1 MDAAQEIPLMSI
13 ERPRLSAE
21 KVSCFMTI
29 NDILA
34 LGKMGFT
41 AQQVQQMLSLER
53 AQQGQPI
60 TAPAQSAAPAAQSI
74 TTPQPVTPDP
84 MAAMAQKIADLT
96 DAINAR
102 NVPTAGTVG
111 NPVPVTSVEDI
122 ILGLVQPAEA
132 PASPDFNAVK

>member
-1 MDAAQEIPLMSI
+1 
-13 ERPRLSAE
+13 
-21 KVSCFMTI
+21 MTI

-60 TAPAQSAAPAAQSI
+60 TVPAQSAAPAAQ
-74 TTPQPVTPDP
+74 QPVTPDP
-84 MAAMAQKIADLT
+84 MAAMAQQIADLT
-96 DAINAR
+96 AAINAKS
-102 NVPTAGTVG
+102 VPTAGTVG
-111 NPVPVTSVEDI
+111 NPAPVISVEDI
-122 ILGLVQPAEA
+122 ILGIVQPAEA

>member
-1 MDAAQEIPLMSI
+1 
-13 ERPRLSAE
+13 
-21 KVSCFMTI
+21 MTI

-60 TAPAQSAAPAAQSI
+60 TAPAQSAAPAAPAPAAQ
-74 TTPQPVTPDP
+74 QPVTPDP
-84 MAAMAQKIADLT
+84 MAAMAQQLADLT
-96 DAINAR
+96 AAINAK

-111 NPVPVTSVEDI
+111 NPAPVTSVEDI

-132 PASPDFNAVK
+132 PVSPDFNAVK

>member
-1 MDAAQEIPLMSI
+1 
-13 ERPRLSAE
+13 
-21 KVSCFMTI
+21 MTI

-60 TAPAQSAAPAAQSI
+60 MAPAQSAAPAAAPAAQ
-74 TTPQPVTPDP
+74 QPVAPDP
-84 MAAMAQKIADLT
+84 MAAMAQQLADLT
-96 DAINAR
+96 AAINAKSA
-102 NVPTAGTVG
+102 PTAGTVG
-111 NPVPVTSVEDI
+111 NPAPVTSVEDI

>member
-1 MDAAQEIPLMSI
+1 
-13 ERPRLSAE
+13 
-21 KVSCFMTI
+21 MTI

-84 MAAMAQKIADLT
+84 MAAMAQQIADLT
-96 DAINAR
+96 AAINAK

>member
-1 MDAAQEIPLMSI
+1 
-13 ERPRLSAE
+13 
-21 KVSCFMTI
+21 MTI

-53 AQQGQPI
+53 AQQGQPF
-60 TAPAQSAAPAAQSI
+60 TAPAQSAAPAA
-74 TTPQPVTPDP
+74 PAPAAPDP
-84 MAAMAQKIADLT
+84 MAAMAQQIADLT
-96 DAINAR
+96 AAINAKS
-102 NVPTAGTVG
+102 VPTAGTVG
-111 NPVPVTSVEDI
+111 DSAPVTSVEDI

>member
-1 MDAAQEIPLMSI
+1 
-13 ERPRLSAE
+13 
-21 KVSCFMTI
+21 MTI

-60 TAPAQSAAPAAQSI
+60 TAPAQSAAPAAPAPAAQ
-74 TTPQPVTPDP
+74 QPVTPDP
-84 MAAMAQKIADLT
+84 MAAMAQQLADLT
-96 DAINAR
+96 AAINAK

-111 NPVPVTSVEDI
+111 NPAPVTSVEDI

>member
-1 MDAAQEIPLMSI
+1 
-13 ERPRLSAE
+13 
-21 KVSCFMTI
+21 MTI

-60 TAPAQSAAPAAQSI
+60 TAPAQSAAPAAQ
-74 TTPQPVTPDP
+74 QPVTPDP
-84 MAAMAQKIADLT
+84 MAAMAQQLADLT
-96 DAINAR
+96 AAINAKT
-102 NVPTAGTVG
+102 VPTAGTVG
-111 NPVPVTSVEDI
+111 NPAPVTSVEDI

-132 PASPDFNAVK
+132 PASPDFSAVK

>member
-41 AQQVQQMLSLER
+41 AQQVQQMISLER

-60 TAPAQSAAPAAQSI
+60 TAPVQSAAQ
-74 TTPQPVTPDP
+74 QPVTPDP
-84 MAAMAQKIADLT
+84 MAAMAQQIADLT
-96 DAINAR
+96 AAINAKS
-102 NVPTAGTVG
+102 VPTAGIVG
-111 NPVPVTSVEDI
+111 NPAPVTSVEDI

>member
-1 MDAAQEIPLMSI
+1 
-13 ERPRLSAE
+13 
-21 KVSCFMTI
+21 MTI

-60 TAPAQSAAPAAQSI
+60 AAPAQSAAAPAAQ
-74 TTPQPVTPDP
+74 QPAAPDP
-84 MAAMAQKIADLT
+84 MAAMAQQIADLT
-96 DAINAR
+96 AAINAKS
-102 NVPTAGTVG
+102 VPTAGTVG
-111 NPVPVTSVEDI
+111 NPAPVTSVEDI

>member
-1 MDAAQEIPLMSI
+1 
-13 ERPRLSAE
+13 
-21 KVSCFMTI
+21 MTI

-60 TAPAQSAAPAAQSI
+60 TAPAPSAAPAAQSI

-84 MAAMAQKIADLT
+84 MAAMAQQLADLT
-96 DAINAR
+96 AAINAK

-132 PASPDFNAVK
+132 PASPDFSAVK

>member
-1 MDAAQEIPLMSI
+1 
-13 ERPRLSAE
+13 
-21 KVSCFMTI
+21 MTI

-53 AQQGQPI
+53 AQQGQPK
-60 TAPAQSAAPAAQSI
+60 TDPLAVDHQDPPAQ
-74 TTPQPVTPDP
+74 QPVAPDP
-84 MAAMAQKIADLT
+84 MAAMAQQIADLT
-96 DAINAR
+96 AAINAK

-111 NPVPVTSVEDI
+111 NPAPVTSVEDI

-132 PASPDFNAVK
+132 PASPDFSAVK

>member
-1 MDAAQEIPLMSI
+1 
-13 ERPRLSAE
+13 
-21 KVSCFMTI
+21 MTI

-60 TAPAQSAAPAAQSI
+60 TAPAPAAPAAQ
-74 TTPQPVTPDP
+74 QPVAPDP
-84 MAAMAQKIADLT
+84 MAAMAQQLADLT
-96 DAINAR
+96 AAINAKS
-102 NVPTAGTVG
+102 VPTAGTVG
-111 NPVPVTSVEDI
+111 DPAPVTSVEDI